1 MPEAAK
7 FKTLVV
13 DDQPS
18 LRTLVKT
25 CLNQIG
31 IWQVSES
38 NDGEEAYESLMRY
51 PSHLVISDL
60 NMPKLDGIGLLRKVR
75 AEPSIAKTA
84 FIILTSRAEQN
95 VVREALQLGVNNY
108 IVKPFNYGILRTKI
122 EAAFGPLT

>member
-7 FKTLVV
+7 FKALVV

-18 LRTLVKT
+18 LRTLVKA

-38 NDGEEAYESLMRY
+38 NDGEEAFESLTRH
-51 PSHLVISDL
+51 PVHLVISDL

-75 AEPSIAKTA
+75 AEPSVAKTA
-84 FIILTSRAEQN
+84 FIMLTSRAEQN
-95 VVREALQLGVNNY
+95 LVREALQLGVNNY
-108 IVKPFNYGILRTKI
+108 IVKPFNYGALRSKI
-122 EAAFGPLT
+122 EAVFGPLT